1 MPTVRPNPSLIQKLQ
16 KSLNAASTDRTLKT
30 QLTRGTGAPGVIG
43 VAGGAP
49 ALAAGSVA
57 VAAQLAMLPL
67 VAPALVVAG
76 GAAGIA
82 GVGLGI
88 LALIRKVGGKD
99 HSADVNDAELSE
111 LKKAFRKADSEV
123 QLVASGLASR
133 YLAAW
138 EGSSDIEV
146 TSQAQETLRDLAS
159 RFRGASKEAQFR
171 INRAIEAGAFEGVYL
186 PAAEGG
192 THAPALSGGAASE
205 ERVPQS
211 EVF

>member
-30 QLTRGTGAPGVIG
+30 QLTHGAGVPGVIG

-76 GAAGIA
+76 
-82 GVGLGI
+82 
-88 LALIRKVGGKD
+88 
-99 HSADVNDAELSE
+99 LSE

-146 TSQAQETLRDLAS
+146 TSEAQETLRDLAS